1 MDIHELTAELNAIF
15 SDSAEQIKAHLAH
28 LQYCLDNSQKRRANI
43 ESRVLARI
51 ERGIAKQL
59 IKKHE
64 ARDLRYYARRIAHL
78 KLMIRAIK
86 EGMAYR
92 SMA

>member
-15 SDSAEQIKAHLAH
+15 SESAEQIKAHLAFMQGYLGH
-28 LQYCLDNSQKRRANI
+28 C
-43 ESRVLARI
+43 ESRHAEIDQRVRVRI
-51 ERGIAKQL
+51 ERGMT
-59 IKKHE
+59 KKLANKRELHV
-64 ARDLRYYARRIAHL
+64 LQYYPVRIAEI
-78 KLMIRAIK
+78 KLMVRAIK